1 MRWGRY
7 DHGSEV
13 RHPGKVLYM
22 VWNDFICIIDAY
34 NSFVNKYHG
43 AGGHNLKKKQTKK
56 GTRAV
61 CLEDSVVDRKLRLR
75 FRTLDEPGIN
85 PKKTSSA
92 ENPNQ
97 TRQVR

>member
-1 MRWGRY
+1 M
-7 DHGSEV
+7 
-13 RHPGKVLYM
+13 
-22 VWNDFICIIDAY
+22 
-34 NSFVNKYHG
+34 
-43 AGGHNLKKKQTKK
+43 KKKQTKK

>member
-1 MRWGRY
+1 MTTDRKSVTRARY
-7 DHGSEV
+7 CIWYGMILY
-13 RHPGKVLYM
+13 VLLMHTIALLINIM
-22 VWNDFICIIDAY
+22 V
-34 NSFVNKYHG
+34 H
-43 AGGHNLKKKQTKK
+43 GHNLKKQTKK

-75 FRTLDEPGIN
+75 FRMLDEPGTN